1 MANAYTAPLTY
12 SPTISTMDIA
22 QLTGQVQTALQQRFD
37 INVAKVDDLIQKIT
51 SVPLVRDKDKKYLGD
66 RLGSLLSMV
75 DANSKVD
82 MTNNNVTRQISNY
95 ISTAIDDN
103 VKEQISNSQKIQSFQ
118 QEAARIK
125 KEKPELYNDANYAYA
140 LDKSGYVDYVNEKTD
155 SIGNLQ
161 YTPYYDVTKNLNEP
175 LEKWA
180 KEMGFEKVVD
190 SSVEGGYIYKTVKGK
205 TLTEEQIANFVE
217 NRIVTDSN
225 LRQQLMIDSHY
236 KYRGVSDEAL
246 LENYKES
253 VKPVLAN
260 MDMQITEVDYQI
272 KNTNPDDVDRLEILN
287 QKKATI
293 SKKKEFA
300 ESQLK
305 GEGFNRDSFLFNN
318 HVNNL
323 TESYKKTFGY
333 AAVTDIDFNDD
344 FLDAATKGSK
354 SSSSAVGGGA
364 SQGLPAGTAF
374 QRNLTE
380 EELKKYEESAELTKT
395 GLQKYK
401 EGRTNA
407 WNSFNSLIKQQLI
420 KEGKGTT
427 ANDLTNYMV
436 GLKNAAKNGFNV
448 NAQAYPSEIID
459 AFNKVTQYNKQSYH
473 LAKEAEA
480 FYGKDVNDIF
490 SGLFEGKNKGL
501 KSENLAITMP
511 KTSEL
516 LKKYTSSSQVPAK
529 DRALAQYEIAKNIRE
544 YVLNDDE
551 DKERMDFF
559 IEGFKQKNKISDK
572 DLVKY
577 QPKEEGFL
585 SGTWDILA
593 GRTRQVWNE
602 KVAPIFSALYFGN
615 EGENREKSVA
625 EDRKAWAEGL
635 LQASKGSDKFRNAW
649 NKAFSED
656 SDLSEI
662 GSGDIVLGRY
672 EGVKDRITG
681 ESGSAKSVRS
691 RFEEILKT
699 NNANA
704 PKATSIVL
712 NRGSKSDVPYI
723 QQIESA
729 IVAAGGSPDKDSDY
743 ITIKSIEGDTAIV
756 EYTSVTLIPKEKG
769 GQTKEK
775 NTVPIPIPV
784 SNLPSSLV
792 GSIGEEVNWEN
803 SFKNPT
809 PMKTKLSYK
818 PFNDLES
825 RYEFTKKFIDN
836 NPNLSAEELNYYQ
849 TSNFSSFKTRDE
861 FITSASRYLQ
871 PEDVKL
877 FYSDTLNSDY
887 AVEFERPKG
896 GGAFIPYIIK
906 DGKKVKQEQ
915 PLPINFS
922 SSNFSIVTAT
932 LINNYIESQLM
943 DMRKSALYKQTM

>member
-1 MANAYTAPLTY
+1 MANAYT
-12 SPTISTMDIA
+12 SPIDYGQATSTLDIA

-37 INVAKVDDLIQKIT
+37 VNVAKVDDLIQKIT
-51 SVPLVRDKDKKYLGD
+51 SVPLVRDKDKMYLGD
-66 RLGSLLSMV
+66 RLNSLLSMV

-103 VKEQISNSQKIQSFQ
+103 VKEQIANSQKIQSFQ

-140 LDKSGYVDYVNEKTD
+140 IDKSGYMDYVNEKTD

-161 YTPYYDVTKNLNEP
+161 YTPYYDVPKNLNEP

-217 NRIVTDSN
+217 NRIATDSN

-354 SSSSAVGGGA
+354 SSSSAVGGGT

-380 EELKKYEESAELTKT
+380 EELKKYEESAELDKT

-490 SGLFEGKNKGL
+490 SGLFGGKAKDLNIEG
-501 KSENLAITMP
+501 LAITAP
-511 KTSEL
+511 KTAEL
-516 LKKYTSSSQVPAK
+516 LKKYKSASQVPAK
-529 DRALAQYEIAKNIRE
+529 DKAIAQYEIAKNIRE
-544 YVLNDDE
+544 YVLDD
-551 DKERMDFF
+551 DDDRERMDFF

-577 QPKEEGFL
+577 QPKEEGFWSGVGNTL
-585 SGTWDILA
+585 SGIGGITFGTL
-593 GRTRQVWNE
+593 GR
-602 KVAPIFSALYFGN
+602 VAKSALFDWRDDAWDKGLEDIEKGIKDNWAQIVKGN
-615 EGENREKSVA
+615 KQGGYAIDKMLATDADLGQVQSEDIALGNRE
-625 EDRKAWAEGL
+625 
-635 LQASKGSDKFRNAW
+635 
-649 NKAFSED
+649 
-656 SDLSEI
+656 
-662 GSGDIVLGRY
+662 
-672 EGVKDRITG
+672 GVSDRITD
-681 ESGSAKSVRS
+681 SKNSVKT

-792 GSIGEEVNWEN
+792 GSIGKEVNWEN

-809 PMKTKLSYK
+809 PMKIELSYK